1 MKKHKIALAA
11 GIAAS
16 LMLAAGCSNQ
26 ASAGN
31 NSQAASESQTEAQTE
46 ESKPETESETSEEN
60 AEESGE
66 NAASEEQNG
75 LADESAPLKIWGTIT
90 EVTDDTIVVDNQS
103 EVSSSGEM
111 VFHIDP
117 EETLVLD
124 AVTGFPVELA
134 DVQTG
139 DFEAYLGP
147 AMTMSLPPQTTPYV
161 VIVNITEDA
170 AVPQYVI
177 AAKAVEEKDGS
188 QVLTA
193 ADGAEYTLAQEVEVL
208 PFLTKNIVKLEDIGE
223 NSRCLLWMNTDGMVE
238 KIVLFAQ

>member
-1 MKKHKIALAA
+1 MKKHKIILAA

-46 ESKPETESETSEEN
+46 ESKQETESETSEEN
-60 AEESGE
+60 EAESGE
-66 NAASEEQNG
+66 NAASEEEGG
-75 LADESAPLKIWGTIT
+75 LADEFASLKIWGTIT
-90 EVTDDTIVVDNQS
+90 EVTDNTIVVDNQS
-103 EVSSSGEM
+103 EFSSFGEII
-111 VFHIDP
+111 FNIDP

-134 DVQTG
+134 DVQLG

-147 AMTMSLPPQTTPYV
+147 VMTMSLPPQTTPYV
-161 VIVNITEDA
+161 VVVNITEDA

-177 AAKAVEEKDGS
+177 SAKAVEEKDGS

-208 PFLTKNIVKLEDIGE
+208 PFLTRNIVKLEDIGE
-223 NSRCLLWMNTDGMVE
+223 NSRCLLWMNTDGLVE
-238 KIVLFAQ
+238 KIVLFAE